1 MSIMK
6 RKTTKRKS
14 RSKLPSWNEVRIGLS
29 QVSKL
34 RLLFLLAKI
43 YRSSVVPKS
52 VKSNILSMARTGAKK
67 IKTKPRKMKIVKPNR
82 AVREMY
88 AKRTRF
94 TRKELGLTNGRKKP
108 RSAAQKRATRKLVA
122 LNRRRR

>member
-1 MSIMK
+1 MLK

-14 RSKLPSWNEVRIGLS
+14 RRLPSWNEVRMGLS

-52 VKSNILSMARTGAKK
+52 VKTNILSMAKTGAKRVT
-67 IKTKPRKMKIVKPNR
+67 KTRRKTRTAKQR
-82 AVREMY
+82 A
-88 AKRTRF
+88 
-94 TRKELGLTNGRKKP
+94 
-108 RSAAQKRATRKLVA
+108 ATRKLVA

>member
-52 VKSNILSMARTGAKK
+52 VKSNILSMAKTGAKRVVTKRK
-67 IKTKPRKMKIVKPNR
+67 IRK
-82 AVREMY
+82 
-88 AKRTRF
+88 
-94 TRKELGLTNGRKKP
+94 TRKTRT
-108 RSAAQKRATRKLVA
+108 AAQKRATRKLVA

>member
-1 MSIMK
+1 MIMK

-14 RSKLPSWNEVRIGLS
+14 RSKRLPSWNEVRIGLS

-52 VKSNILSMARTGAKK
+52 VKSNILSMAKTGAKRVV
-67 IKTKPRKMKIVKPNR
+67 TKRK
-82 AVREMY
+82 
-88 AKRTRF
+88 
-94 TRKELGLTNGRKKP
+94 TRKVRT
-108 RSAAQKRATRKLVA
+108 AAQKRATRKLVA
-122 LNRRRR
+122 LNKRRRR

>member
-1 MSIMK
+1 MIMK

-52 VKSNILSMARTGAKK
+52 VKSNILSMAKTGAKRV
-67 IKTKPRKMKIVKPNR
+67 ITKRK
-82 AVREMY
+82 
-88 AKRTRF
+88 
-94 TRKELGLTNGRKKP
+94 TRKTRT
-108 RSAAQKRATRKLVA
+108 AAQKRATRKLVA
-122 LNRRRR
+122 LNKRRRR

>member
-52 VKSNILSMARTGAKK
+52 VKSNILSMAKTGAKRVV
-67 IKTKPRKMKIVKPNR
+67 TKRK
-82 AVREMY
+82 
-88 AKRTRF
+88 
-94 TRKELGLTNGRKKP
+94 TRKVRT
-108 RSAAQKRATRKLVA
+108 AAQKRATRKLVA

>member
-1 MSIMK
+1 MK

-52 VKSNILSMARTGAKK
+52 VKSNILSMAKTGAKRV
-67 IKTKPRKMKIVKPNR
+67 ITKRK
-82 AVREMY
+82 
-88 AKRTRF
+88 
-94 TRKELGLTNGRKKP
+94 TRKTRT
-108 RSAAQKRATRKLVA
+108 AAQKRATRKLVA
-122 LNRRRR
+122 FNRRRR

>member
-1 MSIMK
+1 MK

-52 VKSNILSMARTGAKK
+52 VKSNILSMAKTGAKRV
-67 IKTKPRKMKIVKPNR
+67 ITKRK
-82 AVREMY
+82 
-88 AKRTRF
+88 
-94 TRKELGLTNGRKKP
+94 TRKTRT
-108 RSAAQKRATRKLVA
+108 AAQKRATRKLVA
-122 LNRRRR
+122 LNKRRRR

>member
-1 MSIMK
+1 MIMK

-14 RSKLPSWNEVRIGLS
+14 RSKRLPSWNEVRIGLS

-43 YRSSVVPKS
+43 YRSSVVPRS
-52 VKSNILSMARTGAKK
+52 VKSSILSMAKTGAKRVV
-67 IKTKPRKMKIVKPNR
+67 TKRK
-82 AVREMY
+82 
-88 AKRTRF
+88 
-94 TRKELGLTNGRKKP
+94 TRKST

-122 LNRRRR
+122 LNKRRRR

>member
-1 MSIMK
+1 MK

-14 RSKLPSWNEVRIGLS
+14 RSKILPSWNEVRIGLS

-43 YRSSVVPKS
+43 YRSSVVPRS
-52 VKSNILSMARTGAKK
+52 VKSNILSMAKTGAKK
-67 IKTKPRKMKIVKPNR
+67 VTTKRKI
-82 AVREMY
+82 
-88 AKRTRF
+88 T
-94 TRKELGLTNGRKKP
+94 RKKP

-122 LNRRRR
+122 LNKRRQR

>member
-1 MSIMK
+1 MIMK

-14 RSKLPSWNEVRIGLS
+14 IRRTKMPSWNEVSMGLT

-52 VKSNILSMARTGAKK
+52 VKSNILSMAKTGAKRVV
-67 IKTKPRKMKIVKPNR
+67 TKRK
-82 AVREMY
+82 
-88 AKRTRF
+88 
-94 TRKELGLTNGRKKP
+94 TRKT

-122 LNRRRR
+122 FNRRRR

>member
-1 MSIMK
+1 MK

-52 VKSNILSMARTGAKK
+52 VKTNILSMAKTGAKRV
-67 IKTKPRKMKIVKPNR
+67 ITKRK
-82 AVREMY
+82 
-88 AKRTRF
+88 
-94 TRKELGLTNGRKKP
+94 TRKTRT
-108 RSAAQKRATRKLVA
+108 AAQKRATRKLVA
-122 LNRRRR
+122 LNKRRRR

>member
-1 MSIMK
+1 MIMK

-52 VKSNILSMARTGAKK
+52 VKSNILSMAKTGAKRVT
-67 IKTKPRKMKIVKPNR
+67 TKRK
-82 AVREMY
+82 VR
-88 AKRTRF
+88 K
-94 TRKELGLTNGRKKP
+94 TRKTRT
-108 RSAAQKRATRKLVA
+108 AAQKRATRKLVA
-122 LNRRRR
+122 LNKRRRR

>member
-1 MSIMK
+1 MIMK

-14 RSKLPSWNEVRIGLS
+14 RSKRLPSWNEVRIGLS

-52 VKSNILSMARTGAKK
+52 VKTTILSMAKTGAKRVV
-67 IKTKPRKMKIVKPNR
+67 TRRK
-82 AVREMY
+82 
-88 AKRTRF
+88 
-94 TRKELGLTNGRKKP
+94 TRKTRT
-108 RSAAQKRATRKLVA
+108 AAQKRATRKLVA
-122 LNRRRR
+122 LNKRRRR

>member
-1 MSIMK
+1 MK

-14 RSKLPSWNEVRIGLS
+14 RSKRLPSWNEVRIGLS

-52 VKSNILSMARTGAKK
+52 VKSNILSMAKTGAKRV
-67 IKTKPRKMKIVKPNR
+67 ITKRK
-82 AVREMY
+82 
-88 AKRTRF
+88 
-94 TRKELGLTNGRKKP
+94 TRKVRT
-108 RSAAQKRATRKLVA
+108 AAQKRATRKLVA
-122 LNRRRR
+122 LNKRRRR

>member
-1 MSIMK
+1 MK

-43 YRSSVVPKS
+43 YRSRVVPKS
-52 VKSNILSMARTGAKK
+52 VKSNILSMAKTGAKRV
-67 IKTKPRKMKIVKPNR
+67 ITKRK
-82 AVREMY
+82 VR
-88 AKRTRF
+88 K
-94 TRKELGLTNGRKKP
+94 TRKT

>member
-52 VKSNILSMARTGAKK
+52 VKSNILSMAKTGAKRVTTKRK
-67 IKTKPRKMKIVKPNR
+67 IRK
-82 AVREMY
+82 
-88 AKRTRF
+88 
-94 TRKELGLTNGRKKP
+94 TRKT

>member
-1 MSIMK
+1 MK

-52 VKSNILSMARTGAKK
+52 VKSNILSMARTGAKRVT
-67 IKTKPRKMKIVKPNR
+67 TKRK
-82 AVREMY
+82 
-88 AKRTRF
+88 
-94 TRKELGLTNGRKKP
+94 TRKTRT
-108 RSAAQKRATRKLVA
+108 AAQKRATRKLVA
-122 LNRRRR
+122 LNKRRRR

>member
-1 MSIMK
+1 MK

-14 RSKLPSWNEVRIGLS
+14 IRRTKMPSWNEVRIGLS

-52 VKSNILSMARTGAKK
+52 VKSNILSMAKTGAKRVV
-67 IKTKPRKMKIVKPNR
+67 TKRK
-82 AVREMY
+82 
-88 AKRTRF
+88 
-94 TRKELGLTNGRKKP
+94 TRKTRT
-108 RSAAQKRATRKLVA
+108 AAQKRATRKLVA

>member
-1 MSIMK
+1 MIMK

-14 RSKLPSWNEVRIGLS
+14 TRRKKMPSWNEVRMGLS

-52 VKSNILSMARTGAKK
+52 VKTTILSMAKTGAKRVV
-67 IKTKPRKMKIVKPNR
+67 TRRK
-82 AVREMY
+82 
-88 AKRTRF
+88 
-94 TRKELGLTNGRKKP
+94 TRKTRT
-108 RSAAQKRATRKLVA
+108 AAQKRATRKLVA
-122 LNRRRR
+122 LNKRRRR

>member
-1 MSIMK
+1 MK

-14 RSKLPSWNEVRIGLS
+14 RSKLLSWNEVRIGLS

-43 YRSSVVPKS
+43 YRSSVVPRS
-52 VKSNILSMARTGAKK
+52 VKLNILSMAKTGFAKAPEK
-67 IKTKPRKMKIVKPNR
+67 IRLKKFMKKYYEKDGKTMKIVKPQI
-82 AVREMY
+82 
-88 AKRTRF
+88 
-94 TRKELGLTNGRKKP
+94 NGRRKKP

>member
-1 MSIMK
+1 MK

-14 RSKLPSWNEVRIGLS
+14 RSKRLPSWNEVRIGLS

-43 YRSSVVPKS
+43 YRSSIVPKS
-52 VKSNILSMARTGAKK
+52 VKSNILSMAKTGAKRVV
-67 IKTKPRKMKIVKPNR
+67 TKRK
-82 AVREMY
+82 
-88 AKRTRF
+88 
-94 TRKELGLTNGRKKP
+94 TRKT

-122 LNRRRR
+122 LNKRRRR

>member
-1 MSIMK
+1 MFMK

-52 VKSNILSMARTGAKK
+52 VKSNILSMAKTGAKRV
-67 IKTKPRKMKIVKPNR
+67 ITKRK
-82 AVREMY
+82 
-88 AKRTRF
+88 
-94 TRKELGLTNGRKKP
+94 TRKVRT
-108 RSAAQKRATRKLVA
+108 AAQKRATRKLVA
-122 LNRRRR
+122 FNRRRR